1 MQITSLKRRHGLIVV
16 AARIWGRRGSGF
28 IALALDTAATE
39 TLIKPTVL
47 SRFGYRDEDAEET
60 TAIHSAIGV
69 ERGYLLRVERMWALG
84 FSVGAHVVH
93 AHDLPGHYDID
104 GLLGLR
110 FLDRF
115 DYTIRSRRHEIAVDF
130 AAP

>member
-1 MQITSLKRRHGLIVV
+1 MQIASLKRQHGLIVV

-47 SRFGYRDEDAEET
+47 SRFGDVDDDAEQP

-69 ERGYLLRVERMWALG
+69 ERGYLLRLGRMWALG
-84 FSVGAHVVH
+84 FSVTAHVVH
-93 AHDLPGHYDID
+93 AHQLPGQHDID

-115 DYTIRSRRHEIAVDF
+115 DYTIRSRRQEIEVELS
-130 AAP
+130 PP